1 MQAWC
6 SAQNRVQASQPSAWQ
21 RRIERHDKAS
31 RLRILIPF
39 FFCMHR
45 FCLIPLI
52 FLTSCAVGPNFV
64 APEGTTQER
73 FRSKASGIL
82 AAPPDEGGLQ
92 AWWQRFGDPK
102 LNDLIGQTITNN
114 QDVKAAIANIKA
126 VRAER
131 NFARFDFAPV
141 VTSESSYTNRRST
154 GFNLPSILPRDL
166 ETYNTSFD
174 ATWELDLFGRVR
186 RNVEAVSAELAAA
199 EAVRDDLLVS
209 VTAETALTYMQL
221 RGLQNQLDV
230 ARRNADNQRATLGLT
245 EKLLEGGRGTD
256 LDTSRARAQLSTTL
270 ATLAPLEGSVDKA
283 FHRLAVLT
291 GQPPDTLRGR
301 LKLAPLPSRL
311 PSIHLGDPASLL
323 RRRPDIRA
331 SERQLAAATARIG
344 VATADLFPR
353 ITLNGNAGLTAG
365 SFTGLG
371 VSRADNFS
379 FGPSISWAFLDSP
392 RRLQLVKAAGART
405 EGRLAA
411 YQQTVLLAL
420 EDVENSITDY
430 GREQTRRNHLA
441 DAVKS
446 SAKAA
451 SLARQRFD
459 QGAAGFLEVLD
470 SERVK
475 LQAEV
480 ALAESQTRTAT
491 NLIAVFKALGGG
503 WDAQGRAK

>member
-1 MQAWC
+1 
-6 SAQNRVQASQPSAWQ
+6 
-21 RRIERHDKAS
+21 
-31 RLRILIPF
+31 
-39 FFCMHR
+39 
-45 FCLIPLI
+45 
-52 FLTSCAVGPNFV
+52 
-64 APEGTTQER
+64 
-73 FRSKASGIL
+73 
-82 AAPPDEGGLQ
+82 
-92 AWWQRFGDPK
+92 
-102 LNDLIGQTITNN
+102 
-114 QDVKAAIANIKA
+114 
-126 VRAER
+126 
-131 NFARFDFAPV
+131 
-141 VTSESSYTNRRST
+141 
-154 GFNLPSILPRDL
+154 
-166 ETYNTSFD
+166 
-174 ATWELDLFGRVR
+174 
-186 RNVEAVSAELAAA
+186 
-199 EAVRDDLLVS
+199 
-209 VTAETALTYMQL
+209 
-221 RGLQNQLDV
+221 
-230 ARRNADNQRATLGLT
+230 
-245 EKLLEGGRGTD
+245 
-256 LDTSRARAQLSTTL
+256 
-270 ATLAPLEGSVDKA
+270 
-283 FHRLAVLT
+283 
-291 GQPPDTLRGR
+291 
-301 LKLAPLPSRL
+301 
-311 PSIHLGDPASLL
+311 
-323 RRRPDIRA
+323 
-331 SERQLAAATARIG
+331 
-344 VATADLFPR
+344 
-353 ITLNGNAGLTAG
+353 
-365 SFTGLG
+365 